1 MFLPFLLLSC
11 DNSYDSSIP
20 YFPVCLKL
28 DFRVSPYTTL
38 KNSVNQFLIIDEKSN
53 LNTTGPIGFSG
64 VLVYTDFDGKYCAFD
79 LCCPYEAQRDIK
91 ITPNENGE
99 AVCQKCGSVFS
110 IAYGIGNP
118 VSGPAKQPLKRY
130 KTFVQ
135 GDMLYITN

>member
-38 KNSVNQFLIIDEKSN
+38 KNSVNQFLIIDKKSN